1 MGMQKVSRNRLLAG
15 AQFGD
20 GQQKFMKNPR
30 NNPGQIFFAR
40 RVTKVRPR
48 RELPSSLSVFGGLA
62 CHCYVST
69 HPIGELM
76 AHRIDAGLP
85 NTA

>member
-30 NNPGQIFFAR
+30 NNPGPIFLR
-40 RVTKVRPR
+40 GV
-48 RELPSSLSVFGGLA
+48 
-62 CHCYVST
+62 
-69 HPIGELM
+69 
-76 AHRIDAGLP
+76 
-85 NTA
+85 